1 MTKTKHQTPENLKAH
16 FKITHGLHKKKIMK
30 ANTKCF
36 KFYNKVTIYNK
47 ACRMQVRGYIEK
59 TYSLR
64 CLTLEK
70 RLKLNK
76 LSIQTQGVRGQEI
89 HKSQSKNKKTE
100 IPETE
105 NQYI

>member
-1 MTKTKHQTPENLKAH
+1 MDY
-16 FKITHGLHKKKIMK
+16 IKKKIIK

-36 KFYNKVTIYNK
+36 KFYNKVTICNK
-47 ACRMQVRGYIEK
+47 ACRMQLSGYVEK

-70 RLKLNK
+70 RLKISK

-89 HKSQSKNKKTE
+89 HKSQSKTKKKQKFLKQKTN
-100 IPETE
+100 TSKKD
-105 NQYI
+105 